1 MIWYNTTLYSG
12 VVTRAQCE
20 MSAIRNDPSQCIT
33 SIITSITSITSITCI
48 TSITSIITSI
58 ISIITSIT
66 IMLLDPFATVF
77 YVLYIY

>member
-33 SIITSITSITSITCI
+33 SI
-48 TSITSIITSI
+48 TSITSIIPSI

-66 IMLLDPFATVF
+66 IMLLHPFATVF